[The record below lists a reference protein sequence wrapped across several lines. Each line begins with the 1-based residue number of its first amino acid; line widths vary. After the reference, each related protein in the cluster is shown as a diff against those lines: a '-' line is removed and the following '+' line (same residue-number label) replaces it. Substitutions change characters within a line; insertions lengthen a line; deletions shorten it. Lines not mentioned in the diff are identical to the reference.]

1 MTSSFATQPEIDFQ
15 SESYKDAYSRINA
28 IAIVGEQLAFEN
40 FLQLA
45 QMLPQYDK
53 PLLQLAKVE
62 NRHKKSFQAC
72 GKNLNVIP
80 DLHFAWNF
88 FAALHHNFQVAVDR
102 GQVVTCLLIQS
113 LIIECFAIAAYSIYV
128 PVADNFAR
136 QITETVIQDE
146 QAHLN
151 FGEAWLKRN
160 FATSRAELK
169 HANQANL
176 PLIWQM
182 LNQVEADAR
191 TIGIDKAAIVE
202 NFMMH
207 YGEALGNIGFS
218 TREILQLS
226 AHGLATPAH
235 RSTEEAALDLR

>member
-1 MTSSFATQPEIDFQ
+1 MTSSFTALPEIDFQ

-45 QMLPQYDK
+45 QLLPQYDK

-62 NRHKKSFQAC
+62 NRHKKSFQTC

-88 FAALHHNFQVAVDR
+88 FAALHHNFQGAVDR

-113 LIIECFAIAAYSIYV
+113 LIIECFAIAAYSTYL
-128 PVADNFAR
+128 PVADDFAR
-136 QITETVIQDE
+136 RITETVIQDE
-146 QAHLN
+146 QAHLT
-151 FGEAWLKRN
+151 FGETWLKRN
-160 FATSRAELK
+160 FATSRSELK

-176 PLIWQM
+176 PLIWEM
-182 LNQVEADAR
+182 LNQVEADVQ

-202 NFMMH
+202 TFMMH

-226 AHGLATPAH
+226 AHGLATPKNDP
-235 RSTEEAALDLR
+235 SEEIH